1 MKEFKT
7 EKGVERLNFENF
19 KDKYQD
25 ILNDQIDIVSNKYKK
40 YLSDDEIKQHLLI
53 DLWRTYESYDVERGS
68 IEDYIAYRFGISRRD
83 IKNKV
88 SKIKKRR
95 QNFTSL
101 IGDIIIDGTPEDNV
115 ITKNLVKY
123 IYSCCDDDDEL
134 ELVDVLID
142 KKEYTVI
149 EYAEKYDLSRMTV
162 YNRLNKLK
170 NKIIKNLK
178 KDDLIG
184 W

>member
-88 SKIKKRR
+88 LKIKKRNK
-95 QNFTSL
+95 NFTSL
-101 IGDIIIDGTPEDNV
+101 VDNVVIDETPENNI
-115 ITKNLVKY
+115 ITKNLIKY
-123 IYSCCDDDDEL
+123 IYNYCDDDEL
-134 ELVDVLID
+134 ELVDILID

-149 EYAEKYDLSRMTV
+149 DYAKKYNLSRMTV
-162 YNRLNKLK
+162 YNRLSKLK
-170 NKIIKNLK
+170 DKIIKNLK

-184 W
+184 R

>member
-7 EKGVERLNFENF
+7 ERGVERLNFENF

-25 ILNDQIDIVSNKYKK
+25 ILNDQIDVVSNKYRK
-40 YLSDDEIKQHLLI
+40 YLSDDDVKQHLLI
-53 DLWRTYESYDVERGS
+53 DLWRTYESYDVERGN
-68 IEDYIAYRFGISRRD
+68 IEDYITYRFGISRRD

-88 SKIKKRR
+88 SKIKKR
-95 QNFTSL
+95 NKNLTSL
-101 IGDIIIDGTPEDNV
+101 IDDVVIDETPEDNI

-123 IYSCCDDDDEL
+123 IYHYCDNDEL
-134 ELVDVLID
+134 ELVDILID

-149 EYAEKYDLSRMTV
+149 DYAKKHDLTRMTV

-170 NKIIKNLK
+170 SKIIKNLK

-184 W
+184 

>member
-95 QNFTSL
+95 KNFTSL
-101 IGDIIIDGTPEDNV
+101 IDNVVIDETPEDNI
-115 ITKNLVKY
+115 ITKNLIKY
-123 IYSCCDDDDEL
+123 IYNYCDEDDEL
-134 ELVDVLID
+134 ELVNILID

-149 EYAEKYDLSRMTV
+149 DYAEKYDLSRMTV
-162 YNRLNKLK
+162 YNRLSKLK
-170 NKIIKNLK
+170 DKIIKNLK

-184 W
+184 

>member
-53 DLWRTYESYDVERGS
+53 DLWRMYESYDVERGS

-95 QNFTSL
+95 KNFTSL
-101 IGDIIIDGTPEDNV
+101 IDDVVIDETPENNI
-115 ITKNLVKY
+115 ITKNLIKY
-123 IYSCCDDDDEL
+123 IYNYCDDDEL
-134 ELVDVLID
+134 ELVDILID

-149 EYAEKYDLSRMTV
+149 DYAKKHDLSRMTV

-170 NKIIKNLK
+170 DKIIKNLK

-184 W
+184 

>member
-53 DLWRTYESYDVERGS
+53 DLWRMYESYDVERGS

-95 QNFTSL
+95 KNFTSL
-101 IGDIIIDGTPEDNV
+101 IDDVVIDETPEDNI
-115 ITKNLVKY
+115 ITKNLIKY
-123 IYSCCDDDDEL
+123 IYNYCDNDEL
-134 ELVDVLID
+134 ELVDILID

-149 EYAEKYDLSRMTV
+149 DYAKKYDLSRMTV
-162 YNRLNKLK
+162 YNRLSKLK
-170 NKIIKNLK
+170 EKIIKNLK

-184 W
+184 

>member
-25 ILNDQIDIVSNKYKK
+25 ILNDQIDIVRNKYRK

-88 SKIKKRR
+88 SKIKKRNK
-95 QNFTSL
+95 NFTSL
-101 IGDIIIDGTPEDNV
+101 IDNVVIDETPEDNI
-115 ITKNLVKY
+115 ITKNLIKY
-123 IYSCCDDDDEL
+123 IYNYCDEDDEL
-134 ELVDVLID
+134 ELVNILID

-149 EYAEKYDLSRMTV
+149 DYAEKYDLSRMTV
-162 YNRLNKLK
+162 YNRLSKLK
-170 NKIIKNLK
+170 DKIIKNLK

-184 W
+184 

>member
-7 EKGVERLNFENF
+7 EEGVERLNFENF

-40 YLSDDEIKQHLLI
+40 YLSDDEIEQYLLI

-68 IEDYIAYRFGISRRD
+68 IEDYITYRFGISRRD

-95 QNFTSL
+95 KIFTSL
-101 IGDIIIDGTPEDNV
+101 IVDVIIDGTPEDTI
-115 ITKNLVKY
+115 ITKSLIKY
-123 IYSCCDDDDEL
+123 IYSYCDNDEL

-149 EYAEKYDLSRMTV
+149 DYAEKYDLSRMTV
-162 YNRLNKLK
+162 YNRLSKLK
-170 NKIIKNLK
+170 DKIIKNLK
-178 KDDLIG
+178 EDGLIG

>member
-68 IEDYIAYRFGISRRD
+68 IEDYITYRFGISRRD

-95 QNFTSL
+95 KNFTSL
-101 IGDIIIDGTPEDNV
+101 IDNVVIDETPEDNI
-115 ITKNLVKY
+115 ITKNLIKY
-123 IYSCCDDDDEL
+123 IYNYCDEDDEL
-134 ELVDVLID
+134 ELVNILID

-149 EYAEKYDLSRMTV
+149 DYAEKYDLSRMTV
-162 YNRLNKLK
+162 YNRLSKLK
-170 NKIIKNLK
+170 DKIIKNLK

-184 W
+184 

>member
-53 DLWRTYESYDVERGS
+53 DLWRMYESYDVERGS
-68 IEDYIAYRFGISRRD
+68 IEDYITYRFGISRRD

-88 SKIKKRR
+88 SKIKKR
-95 QNFTSL
+95 NKKLTSL
-101 IGDIIIDGTPEDNV
+101 IDDVVIDETPENNI
-115 ITKNLVKY
+115 ITKNLIKY
-123 IYSCCDDDDEL
+123 IYNYCDDDEL
-134 ELVDVLID
+134 ELVDILID

-149 EYAEKYDLSRMTV
+149 DYAKKHDLSRMTV

-170 NKIIKNLK
+170 DKIIKNLK

-184 W
+184 

>member
-25 ILNDQIDIVSNKYKK
+25 ILNDQIDIVSNKYRK

-68 IEDYIAYRFGISRRD
+68 IEDYITYRFGISRRD

-88 SKIKKRR
+88 SKIKKRNK
-95 QNFTSL
+95 NFTSL
-101 IGDIIIDGTPEDNV
+101 IDDVVIDETPEDNI
-115 ITKNLVKY
+115 ITKNLIKY
-123 IYSCCDDDDEL
+123 IYNYCDEDDEL
-134 ELVDVLID
+134 ELVNILID

-149 EYAEKYDLSRMTV
+149 DYAKKYNLSRMTV

-170 NKIIKNLK
+170 DKIIKNLK

-184 W
+184 

>member
-53 DLWRTYESYDVERGS
+53 DLWRMYESYDVERGS
-68 IEDYIAYRFGISRRD
+68 IEDYITYRFGISRRD

-88 SKIKKRR
+88 SKIKKR
-95 QNFTSL
+95 NKKLTSL
-101 IGDIIIDGTPEDNV
+101 IDDVVIDETPENNI
-115 ITKNLVKY
+115 ITKNLIKY
-123 IYSCCDDDDEL
+123 IYNNCDDDEL
-134 ELVDVLID
+134 ELVDILID

-149 EYAEKYDLSRMTV
+149 DYAKKHDLSRMTV

-184 W
+184 

>member
-25 ILNDQIDIVSNKYKK
+25 ILNDQINIVSNKYKK

-53 DLWRTYESYDVERGS
+53 DLWRTYESYDVERGN
-68 IEDYIAYRFGISRRD
+68 IEVYIAYRFGISRRD

-88 SKIKKRR
+88 LKIKKRR
-95 QNFTSL
+95 KIFTSL
-101 IGDIIIDGTPEDNV
+101 IDDIIMDGTPEDTI
-115 ITKNLVKY
+115 ITKSLIKY
-123 IYSCCDDDDEL
+123 IYSFCDDDEL

-149 EYAEKYDLSRMTV
+149 DYAEKYDLSRMTV
-162 YNRLNKLK
+162 YNRLSKLK
-170 NKIIKNLK
+170 DKIIKNLK
-178 KDDLIG
+178 EDGLIG
-184 W
+184 

>member
-25 ILNDQIDIVSNKYKK
+25 ILNDQINIVSNKYKK

-53 DLWRTYESYDVERGS
+53 DLWRAYESYDVERGS

-83 IKNKV
+83 IKSKI
-88 SKIKKRR
+88 SKIKKR
-95 QNFTSL
+95 NKKLTSL
-101 IGDIIIDGTPEDNV
+101 IDDVVIDETPENNI
-115 ITKNLVKY
+115 ITKNLIKY
-123 IYSCCDDDDEL
+123 IYNYCDNDEL
-134 ELVDVLID
+134 ELVDILID

-149 EYAEKYDLSRMTV
+149 DYAKKYDLSRMTV
-162 YNRLNKLK
+162 YNRLDKLK
-170 NKIIKNLK
+170 EKIIKNLK

>member
-7 EKGVERLNFENF
+7 KKGVERLNFENF

-95 QNFTSL
+95 KNFTSL
-101 IGDIIIDGTPEDNV
+101 IDDVVIDETPEDNI
-115 ITKNLVKY
+115 ITKNLIKY
-123 IYSCCDDDDEL
+123 IYNYCDNDEL
-134 ELVDVLID
+134 ELVDILID

-149 EYAEKYDLSRMTV
+149 DYAKKYDLSRMTV
-162 YNRLNKLK
+162 YNRLSKLK
-170 NKIIKNLK
+170 EKIIKNLK
-178 KDDLIG
+178 KDDLID
-184 W
+184 

>member
-25 ILNDQIDIVSNKYKK
+25 ILNDQIDIVSNKHRK

-88 SKIKKRR
+88 SKIKKRNK
-95 QNFTSL
+95 NFTSL
-101 IGDIIIDGTPEDNV
+101 IDNVVIDETPEDNI

-123 IYSCCDDDDEL
+123 IYNYCDEDDEL
-134 ELVDVLID
+134 ELVNILID

-149 EYAEKYDLSRMTV
+149 DYAKKYDLSRMTV

-170 NKIIKNLK
+170 DKIIKNLK

-184 W
+184 

>member
-25 ILNDQIDIVSNKYKK
+25 ILNDQIDIVSNKYRK

-68 IEDYIAYRFGISRRD
+68 IEDYITYRFGISRRD

-88 SKIKKRR
+88 SKIKKRNK
-95 QNFTSL
+95 NFTSL
-101 IGDIIIDGTPEDNV
+101 IDDVVIDETPEDNI
-115 ITKNLVKY
+115 ITKNLIKY
-123 IYSCCDDDDEL
+123 IYNYCDEDDEL
-134 ELVDVLID
+134 ELVNILID

-149 EYAEKYDLSRMTV
+149 DYAKKYNLSRMTV

-170 NKIIKNLK
+170 DKIIKNLK